1 MGRWGK
7 KLGPETTKSYS
18 TEKKVIQAEGMRG
31 NEGTA
36 DKPTKNSKMQR
47 EKKGVQ
53 NSKKKKKVQKEKHQ
67 ENNSNVPKVQ
77 NQK

>member
-18 TEKKVIQAEGMRG
+18 TEKKVIQTEGMRG

-53 NSKKKKKVQKEKHQ
+53 RRMMKKSKKKKKGAEGKTPRK
-67 ENNSNVPKVQ
+67 
-77 NQK
+77 